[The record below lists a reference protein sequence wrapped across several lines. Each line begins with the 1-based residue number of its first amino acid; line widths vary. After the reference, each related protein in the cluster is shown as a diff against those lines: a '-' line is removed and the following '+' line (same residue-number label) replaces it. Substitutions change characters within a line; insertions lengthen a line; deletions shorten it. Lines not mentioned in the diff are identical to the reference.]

1 MLLSIRYIDSVETET
16 HIYIAT
22 ERVRPLEG
30 VLRDWETGGAL
41 ASGAG
46 RAKGKENWIGWGV
59 RSVSVSSSQHFLAPN
74 LAAHAIPSPLLLFSI
89 LLLYPNIIPT
99 SFQPLSLSL
108 LPSNGV

>member
-1 MLLSIRYIDSVETET
+1 MLRSIKYIDSVETET

-22 ERVRPLEG
+22 ERVRPFEG

-59 RSVSVSSSQHFLAPN
+59 KSLSVSLSQQFFGSKSGRSRHSSL
-74 LAAHAIPSPLLLFSI
+74 PLLSSI
-89 LLLYPNIIPT
+89 LLLYPSTILI
-99 SFQPLSLSL
+99 SCQALSLSL